1 MEMIVLKTYIGF
13 SVLTFFVV
21 LMQAYI
27 LTKQIKR
34 KHPDIIQGFSKNN
47 KSGILEKLFEYIRIL
62 IICFVPIVNISLFIV
77 VLFKA
82 EDFEDRVL
90 QRIRENI
97 KVDK

>member
-1 MEMIVLKTYIGF
+1 MEKKKLDMKIKIVLG
-13 SVLTFFVV
+13 
-21 LMQAYI
+21 
-27 LTKQIKR
+27 
-34 KHPDIIQGFSKNN
+34 II
-47 KSGILEKLFEYIRIL
+47 I
-62 IICFVPIVNISLFIV
+62 FIV

>member
-1 MEMIVLKTYIGF
+1 MIVLKTYIGF
-13 SVLTFFVV
+13 SVLTFFVI

-34 KHPDIIQGFSKNN
+34 KHPDVMQEFSKNN

-62 IICFVPIVNISLFIV
+62 IICFVPIVNIALFIV

-82 EDFEDRVL
+82 EEFEDRVL
-90 QRIRENI
+90 QRLQKNI
-97 KVDK
+97 KVGK

>member
-1 MEMIVLKTYIGF
+1 MLFLKIYIGF
-13 SVLTFFVV
+13 SVLTFFVI

-34 KHPDIIQGFSKNN
+34 RHPEIVQNFSKNN

-62 IICFVPIVNISLFIV
+62 VICFVPMVNLSLFIV

-82 EDFEDRVL
+82 EDFENRVL
-90 QRIRENI
+90 QRLQENI
-97 KVDK
+97 KVGK